1 MAAGWKTCDTADR
14 NVCATGR
21 YGMTTAATKV
31 EGAAAC
37 FDFDLRPGTAN
48 LRATGM
54 TTPSAH
60 LSPEAK
66 ASLPRHV
73 AIIMDGNGRWAKERS
88 LLRIEGH
95 RAGAESARIIIRTAG
110 ELGIKYLT
118 LYAFSV
124 ENWNRPKDEV
134 DALMKYLVHYLKSET
149 PELNKNNVRLEVIGQ
164 IYRLPENVQEHLR
177 RSIATLSR
185 NNGLTLIMAL
195 SYGGRTE
202 IVDAVRSIAQKV
214 KGGELD
220 PADITEQVFAQHL
233 YTHNIPDPDVLI
245 RTSGEM
251 RVSNF
256 LLWQIS
262 YTELVVTQTLWPDF
276 RKPQLYAALEEYNRR
291 HRRFGG
297 L

>member
-1 MAAGWKTCDTADR
+1 MS
-14 NVCATGR
+14 
-21 YGMTTAATKV
+21 TAATNLSA
-31 EGAAAC
+31 EAQ
-37 FDFDLRPGTAN
+37 AN
-48 LRATGM
+48 
-54 TTPSAH
+54 
-60 LSPEAK
+60 
-66 ASLPRHV
+66 LPRHV
-73 AIIMDGNGRWAKERS
+73 AVIMDGNGRWAKSRH
-88 LLRIEGH
+88 LPRIEGH
-95 RAGAESARIIIRTAG
+95 RRGADSAREIIRTAG

-118 LYAFSV
+118 LYAFSA

-164 IYRLPENVQEHLR
+164 IYRLPENVQEHLKK
-177 RSIATLSR
+177 SIAALSK
-185 NNGLTLIMAL
+185 NNGLTLVMAL

-202 IVDAVRSIAQKV
+202 IVDTVRSIAEKV
-214 KGGELD
+214 RSGELD

-233 YTHNIPDPDVLI
+233 YTRNLPDPDLLI

-262 YTELVVTQTLWPDF
+262 YTELVVTPTLWPDF
-276 RKPQLYAALEEYNRR
+276 RKPQFYAALEEYNQR

>member
-1 MAAGWKTCDTADR
+1 VT
-14 NVCATGR
+14 VQ
-21 YGMTTAATKV
+21 
-31 EGAAAC
+31 
-37 FDFDLRPGTAN
+37 
-48 LRATGM
+48 
-54 TTPSAH
+54 SAH
-60 LSPEAK
+60 LSPEVK
-66 ASLPRHV
+66 AALPRHV
-73 AIIMDGNGRWAKERS
+73 AMIMDGNGRWAKERH
-88 LLRIEGH
+88 LPRIEGH

-149 PELNKNNVRLEVIGQ
+149 PELNRNNVRLEVIGQ
-164 IYRLPENVQEHLR
+164 IYRLPEAVQEHLM
-177 RSIATLSR
+177 RSITTLSR

-202 IVDAVRSIAQKV
+202 IVDAVRSIATRV
-214 KGGELD
+214 KEGKLD
-220 PADITEQVFAQHL
+220 PADITERVFAEHL
-233 YTHNIPDPDVLI
+233 YTANIPDPDVLI

-262 YTELVVTQTLWPDF
+262 YTELVVTPTLWPDF
-276 RKPQLYAALEEYNRR
+276 RKPQFYAALEEYHRR

>member
-1 MAAGWKTCDTADR
+1 MFSRLSA
-14 NVCATGR
+14 
-21 YGMTTAATKV
+21 
-31 EGAAAC
+31 
-37 FDFDLRPGTAN
+37 L
-48 LRATGM
+48 
-54 TTPSAH
+54 TPH
-60 LSPEAK
+60 LSSDAK
-66 ASLPRHV
+66 ATLPRHV

-88 LLRIEGH
+88 LPRIEGH
-95 RAGAESARIIIRTAG
+95 RAGAESARNIIRTAG

-134 DALMKYLVHYLKSET
+134 DGLMKYLVHYLKTET
-149 PELNKNNVRLEVIGQ
+149 PELNKSNVRLEVIGQ

-177 RSIATLSR
+177 KSIATLSR

-202 IVDAVRSIAQKV
+202 IVEAVRSIAQKV
-214 KGGELD
+214 KAGELD
-220 PADITEQVFAQHL
+220 PPDITEQVFAQNL
-233 YTHNIPDPDVLI
+233 YTRNIPDPDLLI

-262 YTELVVTQTLWPDF
+262 YTEFVVTPTLWPDF
-276 RKPQLYAALEEYNRR
+276 RKAQFYAALEEYTRR

>member
-1 MAAGWKTCDTADR
+1 MS
-14 NVCATGR
+14 ATI
-21 YGMTTAATKV
+21 
-31 EGAAAC
+31 
-37 FDFDLRPGTAN
+37 
-48 LRATGM
+48 
-54 TTPSAH
+54 H

-73 AIIMDGNGRWAKERS
+73 AIIMDGNGRWARQRH
-88 LLRIEGH
+88 LPRIEGH
-95 RAGAESARIIIRTAG
+95 RMGAESARVIIRTAG

-134 DALMKYLVHYLKSET
+134 DALMKYLIHYLKTET
-149 PELNKNNVRLEVIGQ
+149 PELNKNNVHLEVIGQ
-164 IYRLPENVQEHLR
+164 IYRLPENVQEHLQK
-177 RSIATLSR
+177 SITTLSK

-195 SYGGRTE
+195 SYGSRIE
-202 IVDAVRSIAQKV
+202 MVDAVRQIAQKV
-214 KGGELD
+214 KSGKLD
-220 PADITEQVFAQHL
+220 PADITEKVVSDHL
-233 YTHNIPDPDVLI
+233 WTRNVPDPDLLI

-262 YTELVVTQTLWPDF
+262 YAELVITPTLWPDF
-276 RKPQLYAALEEYNRR
+276 RKPQFFAALEEYARR

-297 L
+297 V

>member
-1 MAAGWKTCDTADR
+1 MSS
-14 NVCATGR
+14 AT
-21 YGMTTAATKV
+21 
-31 EGAAAC
+31 
-37 FDFDLRPGTAN
+37 P
-48 LRATGM
+48 
-54 TTPSAH
+54 H

-66 ASLPRHV
+66 AILPQHV
-73 AIIMDGNGRWAKERS
+73 AIIMDGNGRWARQRH
-88 LLRIEGH
+88 LPRIEGH
-95 RAGAESARIIIRTAG
+95 RTGAESARVIIRAAG

-124 ENWNRPKDEV
+124 ENWNRPKEEV
-134 DALMKYLVHYLKSET
+134 DALMKYLVHYLKTET
-149 PELNKNNVRLEVIGQ
+149 SELNKNHVRLEVIGQ
-164 IYRLPENVQEHLR
+164 IYRLPELVQEHLR
-177 RSIATLSR
+177 KSILTLSR
-185 NNGLTLIMAL
+185 NNGLTLVMAL

-202 IVDAVRSIAQKV
+202 IVDAVRSVAQQV
-214 KGGELD
+214 KTGELD
-220 PADITEQVFAQHL
+220 PADITEQIFAQHL
-233 YTHNIPDPDVLI
+233 YTRNIPDPDLLI

-262 YTELVVTQTLWPDF
+262 YAELVVTPTLWPDF

>member
-1 MAAGWKTCDTADR
+1 MNTQPTQ
-14 NVCATGR
+14 
-21 YGMTTAATKV
+21 
-31 EGAAAC
+31 
-37 FDFDLRPGTAN
+37 
-48 LRATGM
+48 
-54 TTPSAH
+54 
-60 LSPEAK
+60 LSLQAK

-73 AIIMDGNGRWAKERS
+73 AVIMDGNGRWARQRH
-88 LLRIEGH
+88 LPRIEGH
-95 RAGAESARIIIRTAG
+95 RAGAESARILIRTAG

-134 DALMKYLVHYLKSET
+134 DALMKYLVHYLKTET
-149 PELNKNNVRLEVIGQ
+149 PELNKNNVQLRVIGQ
-164 IYRLPENVQEHLR
+164 VYRLPERVQEHLK
-177 RSIATLSR
+177 RSIATLSK

-202 IVDAVRSIAQKV
+202 IVDAARSIAQKV
-214 KGGELD
+214 KAGELD
-220 PADITEQVFAQHL
+220 PPDITEQVFAQHL
-233 YTHNIPDPDVLI
+233 YTSNLPDPDLLI

-251 RVSNF
+251 RLSNF

-262 YTELVVTQTLWPDF
+262 YTELVVTPTLWPDF
-276 RKPQLYAALEEYNRR
+276 RRPQFYEALEEYHRR

>member
-1 MAAGWKTCDTADR
+1 
-14 NVCATGR
+14 
-21 YGMTTAATKV
+21 
-31 EGAAAC
+31 
-37 FDFDLRPGTAN
+37 
-48 LRATGM
+48 
-54 TTPSAH
+54 
-60 LSPEAK
+60 
-66 ASLPRHV
+66 
-73 AIIMDGNGRWAKERS
+73 MDGNGRWAKQRS
-88 LLRIEGH
+88 LPRIEGH
-95 RAGAESARIIIRTAG
+95 RAGAESARTIIRTAG

-134 DALMKYLVHYLKSET
+134 DALMKYLVHYLKTET
-149 PELNKNNVRLEVIGQ
+149 PELNKSNVRLQVIGQ
-164 IYRLPENVQEHLR
+164 IYRLPEAVQEHLR
-177 RSIATLSR
+177 KSITTLSR

-202 IVDAVRSIAQKV
+202 IVEAVRSIASKV
-214 KGGELD
+214 KAGELD
-220 PADITEQVFAQHL
+220 PADITEQVFAQNL
-233 YTHNIPDPDVLI
+233 YTRNLPDPDLLI

-262 YTELVVTQTLWPDF
+262 YAELVVTQTLWPDF
-276 RKPQLYAALEEYNRR
+276 RKAQFYEALEEYARR